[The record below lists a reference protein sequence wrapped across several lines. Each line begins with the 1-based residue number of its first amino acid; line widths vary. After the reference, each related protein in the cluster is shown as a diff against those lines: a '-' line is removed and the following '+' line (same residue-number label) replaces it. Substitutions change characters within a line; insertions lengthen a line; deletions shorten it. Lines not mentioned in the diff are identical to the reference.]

1 MSFKRKSYLQL
12 LVWCLTLLVLIVL
25 TDQILAE
32 SRSTDS
38 SISRDTDKQA
48 KLTQRLQ
55 DLIRQLRQ
63 ERSAYYAQKAQHD
76 VQIQK
81 TLKNLKIL
89 QDELDGLHRQ
99 ETELNQQLRRYEIEV
114 EDTKGQLVLR
124 NNLQNVI
131 RQQIMPFILGQRVTI
146 ENGIPYKLKE
156 RVARLEAVSNVLN
169 DPNLVSVSDQLGH
182 VWNYAQEEFR
192 LSRSPETYT
201 ARATAKDGSTP
212 YARYFRV
219 GQLIL
224 GYVTE
229 DGRQT
234 AIWSS
239 SLDNKGWQM
248 ITDQKQSSQIRSA
261 VEILDRRQAPRLVIL
276 PITLQNT
283 GSN

>member
-1 MSFKRKSYLQL
+1 MSLKRKCYLQL
-12 LVWCLTLLVLIVL
+12 LVWCLILLVLIVL

-38 SISRDTDKQA
+38 NISRDIDKRA

-63 ERSAYYAQKAQHD
+63 ERSAYYTQKAQHD
-76 VQIQK
+76 VQMQK
-81 TLKNLKIL
+81 AHQNLKIL
-89 QDELDGLHRQ
+89 QDELDDLHRQ
-99 ETELNQQLRRYEIEV
+99 EAELNQQLQKHRSEV
-114 EDTKGQLVLR
+114 EDTKDQLVLK

-131 RQQIMPFILGQRVTI
+131 RQRIKPFVLSQRATI

-156 RVARLEAVSNVLN
+156 RVGRLEAVSNVLK

-192 LSRSPETYT
+192 LSRSQETYT
-201 ARATAKDGSTP
+201 ARAPAKDGSTP

-239 SLDNKGWQM
+239 LLDNKGWQV

-261 VEILDRRQAPRLVIL
+261 VEILDRRQAPGLVVL

-283 GSN
+283 DSN

>member
-1 MSFKRKSYLQL
+1 MSLKRKCYLQL
-12 LVWCLTLLVLIVL
+12 LVWCLILLVLIVL

-38 SISRDTDKQA
+38 NISRDIDKRA

-63 ERSAYYAQKAQHD
+63 ERSAYYTQKAQHD
-76 VQIQK
+76 VQMQK
-81 TLKNLKIL
+81 AHQNLKIL
-89 QDELDGLHRQ
+89 QDELDDLHRQ
-99 ETELNQQLRRYEIEV
+99 EAELNQQLQKHRSEV
-114 EDTKGQLVLR
+114 EDTKDQLVLK

-131 RQQIMPFILGQRVTI
+131 RQRIKPFVLSQRATI

-156 RVARLEAVSNVLN
+156 RVGRLEAVSNVLK

-192 LSRSPETYT
+192 LSRSQETYT
-201 ARATAKDGSTP
+201 ARAPAKDGSTP

-239 SLDNKGWQM
+239 LLDNKGWQV

-261 VEILDRRQAPRLVIL
+261 VEILDRRQAPKLVIL
-276 PITLQNT
+276 PITLQNAD
-283 GSN
+283 SN

>member
-1 MSFKRKSYLQL
+1 MSLKRKCYLQL
-12 LVWCLTLLVLIVL
+12 LVLCLTLLILIVL

-38 SISRDTDKQA
+38 NISRDIDKRA
-48 KLTQRLQ
+48 KLIQHLQ
-55 DLIRQLRQ
+55 ELIHRLRQ
-63 ERSAYYAQKAQHD
+63 ERSAYYTQKAQHD
-76 VQIQK
+76 IQMQK
-81 TLKNLKIL
+81 ARQNLKIL
-89 QDELDGLHRQ
+89 QDELDDLHRQ
-99 ETELNQQLRRYEIEV
+99 EAELNQQLRKYEIEV
-114 EDTKGQLVLR
+114 ENSKEQLVLIK
-124 NNLQNVI
+124 NLQNVI
-131 RQQIMPFILGQRVTI
+131 RQQIKPFILSQRATI

-156 RVARLEAVSNVLN
+156 RIARLEAVSNILN

-201 ARATAKDGSTP
+201 SRAPAKDGSTP

-239 SLDNKGWQM
+239 LLDNKGWQV
-248 ITDQKQSSQIRSA
+248 ITDQKQSSQVRNA
-261 VEILDRRQAPRLVIL
+261 VEILDRRQAPKLVVL
-276 PITLQNT
+276 PIVLQNT
-283 GSN
+283 DSN

>member
-1 MSFKRKSYLQL
+1 MSLKRKGYLQL
-12 LVWCLTLLVLIVL
+12 SVWCLILLVLIVL
-25 TDQILAE
+25 TDQILAD
-32 SRSTDS
+32 SLSTDS
-38 SISRDTDKQA
+38 NISQDTDKQA

-55 DLIRQLRQ
+55 DLIRRLRQ
-63 ERSAYYAQKAQHD
+63 ERSAYYTQKAQHD
-76 VQIQK
+76 IQMQK
-81 TLKNLKIL
+81 AHQNLKIL
-89 QDELDGLHRQ
+89 QDELDDLHRQ
-99 ETELNQQLRRYEIEV
+99 EAELNQQLRKYEIEV
-114 EDTKGQLVLR
+114 EDTKGKLVLR
-124 NNLQNVI
+124 NNLQNLI
-131 RQQIMPFILGQRVTI
+131 RQQITPFILGQRATI

-156 RVARLEAVSNVLN
+156 RIARLEAVSNVLS
-169 DPNLVSVSDQLGH
+169 DPNLISVSDQLGH

-201 ARATAKDGSTP
+201 ARAPAKDGSTP

-239 SLDNKGWQM
+239 LLDNKGWQM

-261 VEILDRRQAPRLVIL
+261 VEILDRRQAPKLVIL
-276 PITLQNT
+276 PITLQST
-283 GSN
+283 DSN

>member
-1 MSFKRKSYLQL
+1 MSLKRKGYIQL
-12 LVWCLTLLVLIVL
+12 LILFLILLVLIVL
-25 TDQILAE
+25 TNQILAD
-32 SRSTDS
+32 SLSTDS
-38 SISRDTDKQA
+38 NISQDTDKQA
-48 KLTQRLQ
+48 KLTQHLQ
-55 DLIRQLRQ
+55 DLISRLRQ
-63 ERSAYYAQKAQHD
+63 ERSAYYIQKAQHD

-81 TLKNLKIL
+81 ARKNLKIL
-89 QDELDGLHRQ
+89 QDELDDLHRQ
-99 ETELNQQLRRYEIEV
+99 EAELNQQLRKYKTEV
-114 EDTKGQLVLR
+114 EDTKEQLVLR

-131 RQQIMPFILGQRVTI
+131 RQQIQPFILGQRATI

-156 RVARLEAVSNVLN
+156 RIARLEAVSNVLT

-201 ARATAKDGSTP
+201 SRAPAKDDSTP

-239 SLDNKGWQM
+239 LDNKGWQV

-261 VEILDRRQAPRLVIL
+261 VEILDRRQAPKLVVL

-283 GSN
+283 DSN

>member
-55 DLIRQLRQ
+55 DLIRRLRQ
-63 ERSAYYAQKAQHD
+63 ERSAYYTQKAQRD
-76 VQIQK
+76 VQMQK
-81 TLKNLKIL
+81 ARKNLKIL

-99 ETELNQQLRRYEIEV
+99 EAELNQQLRKYEIEV

-156 RVARLEAVSNVLN
+156 RIARLEAVSNVLN
-169 DPNLVSVSDQLGH
+169 DPNLVSVSDQLGY

-201 ARATAKDGSTP
+201 ARVPAKDGSNP

-239 SLDNKGWQM
+239 LLDNNGWQM
-248 ITDQKQSSQIRSA
+248 ITDQKQSNQVRSA
-261 VEILDRRQAPRLVIL
+261 VEILDRRQAPKLVVL

>member
-1 MSFKRKSYLQL
+1 MSLKRKGYLQL

-25 TDQILAE
+25 TNQILAE
-32 SRSTDS
+32 SRSKDS
-38 SISRDTDKQA
+38 NTPRDTDKQA
-48 KLTQRLQ
+48 KLTQHLQNLISRLK
-55 DLIRQLRQ
+55 Q
-63 ERSAYYAQKAQHD
+63 ERSAYYIQKAQHD
-76 VQIQK
+76 IQIQK
-81 TLKNLKIL
+81 ARKNLKIL
-89 QDELDGLHRQ
+89 QDELDDLYRQ
-99 ETELNQQLRRYEIEV
+99 ETESNQQLQKYEIEV
-114 EDTKGQLVLR
+114 EDTKEQLVLR
-124 NNLQNVI
+124 NDLQNVI
-131 RQQIMPFILGQRVTI
+131 KQQIQPFISSQRVTI
-146 ENGIPYKLKE
+146 EDGIPYKLKE
-156 RVARLEAVSNVLN
+156 RIARLEAVSNVLN
-169 DPNLVSVSDQLGH
+169 DPNLASVSDQLGH

-201 ARATAKDGSTP
+201 ARAPSKDGSTP

-239 SLDNKGWQM
+239 LDNKGWQV

-261 VEILDRRQAPRLVIL
+261 VEILDRRQAPKLVVL

-283 GSN
+283 DPN